1 VLNQFI
7 LFVRRVRLLESSVR
21 FLLLVI
27 LLLASFA
34 VIAHHSRSEYLGG
47 AELEVEGTV
56 TKVVWRNPHVFISL
70 KDVAA
75 DGSEIIWEL
84 EGSDAGT
91 LRRRGIEAGVVKVG
105 DQLKAAGRVS
115 ARRDN
120 WIATSHILL
129 PSGVEMIF
137 GNLEPRW
144 AEEFIGGRLFR
155 ESDNLVEGEPVEEV
169 EGLFR
174 LWIRDVGTTYG
185 VQEEPPLTPEA
196 REAYENYDQLKDDP
210 VLDCTLPGMPRV
222 MTVVGYRPIK
232 FEQSGSDILLHSE
245 NYNLTRHI
253 HMNEVAD
260 PNEVEASPL
269 GYSVGEWDENTL
281 VVTTTKISWPFFDL
295 PPYIAIPQSEEMKIV
310 ERFRLDE
317 ENDTL
322 TYSVWAFDPVNFT
335 APIEKSDYMMWGWQ
349 PGQEIQ
355 VDECVDYVEVP

>member
-1 VLNQFI
+1 MLNQFI
-7 LFVRRVRLLESSVR
+7 IFSRRVNVLKPSIGI
-21 FLLLVI
+21 LLLVFF
-27 LLLASFA
+27 LLSSLS
-34 VIAHHSRSEYLGG
+34 VSAHHSRSEYSGG
-47 AELEVEGTV
+47 SVLEVEGTV
-56 TKVVWRNPHVFISL
+56 VEVVWRNPHVMISI
-70 KDVAA
+70 KDVAD

-91 LRRRGIEAGVVKVG
+91 LRRRGIEAGLVKVG
-105 DQLKAAGRVS
+105 DQLKAVGRVS

-137 GNLEPRW
+137 GNEEPHW
-144 AEEFIGGRLFR
+144 GEEYIGGRLFK
-155 ESDNLVEGEPVEEV
+155 ETDNRNDAKTAEEV

-185 VQEEPPLTPEA
+185 VQVEPPLTPEA
-196 REAYENYDQLKDDP
+196 RQAYESYDQLKDDP
-210 VLDCTLPGMPRV
+210 VLDCVLPGMPRV

-253 HMNEVAD
+253 HMNDAAD
-260 PNEVEASPL
+260 PSEIESSPL
-269 GYSVGEWDENTL
+269 GYSTGEWDENTL
-281 VVTTTKISWPFFDL
+281 VVTTSKISWPFFDL

-310 ERFRLDE
+310 ERFTLDE

-322 TYSVWAFDPVNFT
+322 TYGVWAFDPVNFT
-335 APIEKSDYMMWGWQ
+335 APLEKPSYMVWGWQ

-355 VDECVDYVEVP
+355 IDECVDYVEVP